1 MIFTFPPDEKQYHLE
16 LVDQKDIADL
26 ISASQKEGILPS
38 KRVQYMVL
46 KDDDEIK
53 AIGGFIIKGKT
64 ALFKGDYT
72 PEPHRKKGYGKKL
85 LNARMYYVYGHLKV
99 KKVNAH
105 CTTMSVNLYKDL
117 GFKEVQTYKNG
128 ITSVSHTFYF

>member
-1 MIFTFPPDEKQYHLE
+1 MNITFPPDEKQYQLE
-16 LVDQKDIADL
+16 LVDQKDIAHL
-26 ISASQKEGILPS
+26 INASQKEGILPS

-46 KDDDEIK
+46 KDENEIK
-53 AIGGFIIKGKT
+53 SIGGFIIRGKT

-85 LNARMYYVYGHLKV
+85 LNARMYYVISQSSVRKV
-99 KKVNAH
+99 TAH

-128 ITSVSHTFYF
+128 ITSVQYLFNY

>member
-1 MIFTFPPDEKQYHLE
+1 MTITFPPDDKKYQLE
-16 LVDQKDIADL
+16 LFNQKDIADL

-85 LNARMYYVYGHLKV
+85 LHARMYYVLTESQVRKV
-99 KKVNAH
+99 TAH

-128 ITSVSHTFYF
+128 ITSVQYLFNY